1 MVTSVSFSVLFNG
14 SPLES
19 FRPNRGIRQGD
30 PISPY
35 LCLLAAEGLSCL
47 LKNRSQSS
55 NFEGIKV
62 APSAPAVNHL
72 LFADD
77 SLLLFKASEGGAIEV
92 QNVLN
97 AYCKVS
103 GQRINRD
110 KSSVFFSKGCPNSAR
125 QQVKSTLEVNNETLS
140 EKYLGM
146 SSDVGRSRNGAFK
159 FLKDRLWK
167 RILGWMEQLLSAGG
181 KEILIKSIA
190 QAVPTYSMSCFRLP
204 RGLSLHLNS
213 LIRNFWWGSKEG
225 KRRTCWVSWDVMT
238 SPKYMGGL
246 GFRDI
251 EIFNLA
257 MLAKQAWRIML
268 DLNSLSSRLL
278 KAVYYPNWELLDAT
292 LGSHPSQ
299 IWRSILD
306 GVDVLKQG
314 LVRRIGSGEDT
325 DPWNMHELAT
335 PGFLVETGCMLEG
348 GSTCYGELLY

>member
-1 MVTSVSFSVLFNG
+1 MVTSVPFSVLFNG
-14 SPLES
+14 SPLKS
-19 FRPNRGIRQGD
+19 FRPTIGIRQGD

-35 LCLLAAEGLSCL
+35 LFLLAAEGLSCL

-55 NFEGIKV
+55 NLEGIKV

-72 LFADD
+72 LLADD
-77 SLLLFKASEGGAIEV
+77 SQLLFKASEGGAIEV

-97 AYCKVS
+97 AYCKAL

-146 SSDVGRSRNGAFK
+146 PSDVGRSRNGSFK

-246 GFRDI
+246 DFRDI

-268 DLNSLSSRLL
+268 DSNSLSSRLL
-278 KAVYYPNWELLDAT
+278 KAVYYPNGELLDAT

-348 GSTCYGELLY
+348 GPTCYGELLY